1 MCSKN
6 IATSNGV
13 AKVITNLS
21 YNPCIEEINLSDMS
35 NVGGKNDSLANAL
48 TKLFQL
54 TVSLKEVY

>member
-1 MCSKN
+1 M
-6 IATSNGV
+6 
-13 AKVITNLS
+13 ITNLS

-35 NVGGKNDSLANAL
+35 NVGGRNDSLVNAL